1 MAVSD
6 ALSRTFEDLLIKT
19 SVANG
24 RLMALLA
31 DKGEVLSTRYD
42 ETTVTIH
49 CRLPSRYV
57 GSINREEA
65 SVEPYNSTPTSPN
78 LTDSFGEL
86 GSRAADPA
94 SPQSPE

>member
-1 MAVSD
+1 MA
-6 ALSRTFEDLLIKT
+6 F
-19 SVANG
+19 
-24 RLMALLA
+24 LA

-57 GSINREEA
+57 GSINRDEA
-65 SVEPYNSTPTSPN
+65 SVEPYNKTPTSPD

-86 GSRAADPA
+86 GTPAADPA